1 MDEEERKRKLEAGKA
16 KFENF
21 RKKKSSKK
29 RKKDK
34 GASAVSTP
42 RDASNSEEVGA
53 GDSIAVQTGDDT
65 SLRALSP
72 SENSELSTTTAEEIS
87 TEEEPGYTMELSAIE
102 RIQELE
108 ITVSD
113 QQIALQKLTLQN
125 KELHEMNQVQALE
138 SSIVERDAIISEL
151 RDSVGQT
158 ADQVRNLQQLLTKA
172 TEAVKNTGGEKGEI
186 IAELIETRKKLDTYQ
201 LAITRQEETMQQ
213 MAKKLE
219 EKSLEAME
227 ASEQC
232 KSLKSEL
239 DKSHSLV
246 ASSEGQVSAAVQS
259 LRSDFE
265 HENLAL
271 RAELNEIHG
280 KQIEDLKQD
289 HEQAME
295 VMLRKQHQME
305 QAYSSGSAP
314 TFDAEDVRAMR
325 EQTELLRLQLET
337 SYREMDK
344 VKKEH
349 DKEVIQLNQQLVGA
363 VDEYETKLQEEKRIT
378 EDLEHRLEMSDTVSS
393 EIQSSFSKQL
403 EQLEEE
409 RDHLRQQ
416 LRQSQSKAKETNTS
430 KKQIKDLEEELVTYQ
445 SELAELNNRIE
456 ESEKQRRQLR
466 DEVERTR
473 EALDK
478 MQSENAELKLV
489 QSAKLELEEQ
499 FRLTKV
505 EHSEELKNLHSQH
518 HRQMEELKLEMEKQ
532 VESTR
537 SMLDDEHKEQLG
549 TVKDVHERT
558 HDRELSNLKEDHER
572 MLEQMKED
580 HIQELDAVKQEA
592 KDVKSLTEDR
602 LRFELKEQFSIE
614 LEKEIADLQRRLEQD
629 HDLAQSEMEDKHKDE
644 VGNIKLSHDAELK
657 EQMACALQ
665 EQQLIHNEALQ
676 DQKNELDQAIEV
688 MKTQFQVAQQTLETE
703 HAETLA
709 KLEAELR
716 SIHEGKEMNDGDLQ
730 IEVDNLKKKIEKL
743 SGLEE
748 DYQRQL
754 VARDAALE
762 DERKRRERET
772 EELEKEVEEV
782 KEELGLVQKER
793 DQIFTQAE
801 ESQKR
806 LASLQEQQSTQLQE
820 QYSEQVASL
829 QHELETMKA
838 SCEESQRIL
847 EEEQDEHEKMKD
859 EVRMLQQ
866 KHAEKLEA
874 MQMEIDSHRTSRS
887 DLKELRSQLL
897 ARSSSVEDMEKM
909 REEMKKAKEELK
921 IEHEQEMEKLRLEH
935 EEEINLQQEKLEQ
948 VLSDLQESRDKLE
961 EVTASSD
968 VLQSSPLRSISAMSD
983 YDSSQVAALNKD
995 YRSLMTLTNVA
1006 NVSGLSELEASN
1018 LPEDQME
1025 EEQEKQ
1031 EHADQG
1037 LEDKLMEEDDD
1048 DDHVKLVEQLE
1059 EMKVSLNELHD
1070 EMENMKASHTEALD
1084 ALNNNHKDECEKLK
1098 YDFEAEKE
1106 EMMQKL
1112 KEDYEKD
1119 INEAV
1124 EKQKFD
1130 HAHEVTQ
1137 IRLQCAS
1144 DTAVQVESEV
1154 SALKNKLEEEMDSL
1168 KHKME
1173 IESSE
1178 KFETQQKE
1186 HEQALKDQSDELSSS
1201 METRLSAVMSEFHQQ
1216 KQEAIQKLNAS
1227 HNDVVSLLK
1236 EDLEKSCKDAS
1247 DKEEQLQTASEERDS
1262 LQEQLQS
1269 MKLELESLQNEY
1281 KDKYEEMKSSEA
1293 NRMQEMKLN
1302 HENIMEDLRKTS
1314 EDQHDARLE
1323 NALQKQAA
1331 ILQQANEEFVRLH
1344 EEQISRFT
1352 SDQREDAERSEEEVI
1367 RRIKEEKDKLIRLH
1381 EEEKQG
1387 LTDEHNEELKVVA
1400 TRLVEVTEEKQQLE
1414 EIKNQLA
1421 LQLEEAGVEK
1431 EKDLSELKANLVN
1444 QHMLK
1449 FQEMTMNLEQHHKE
1463 QMDEAEEQHHLEEGR
1478 LRSGLV
1484 DLQKRID
1491 VMQEDRNVL
1500 EEVVGRSV
1508 KQDDV
1513 DERIRMLEEEHEQ
1526 KMKELQDEHEL
1537 HLKQINEEIK
1547 KQDEQQKTSYQQL
1560 IHEQQDQMENL
1571 QKEYDEALEKVTAN
1585 ALTESQKMVE
1595 RVSELEEEL
1604 TMMDELRSKL
1614 DEVTTRKDELEVTAA
1629 KMVDLEQATESS
1641 LSNTQKLMER
1651 ISDLEAE
1658 LESTENL
1665 QEELDQLRAR
1675 KDELEEV
1682 GGDKD
1687 EKMQEWEEEREAYEK
1702 KLSQLSE
1709 EMNASKEELQDLSA
1723 RIEFERAEYEAEIE
1737 SVQEDVRVK
1746 EETIKEMEAEVD
1758 HKGAALDSIQKQ
1770 HEQLNERRERETK
1783 EGDNLLKMLR
1793 DDLERISNER
1803 DTISSSNERLL
1814 GTLTELVRTNQH
1826 CEEIITQ
1833 RLQSLPIHGSQS
1845 TVTPDAS
1852 FAQSA
1857 ASNTDTDTTTTPL
1870 NTSLSGSFIDE
1881 GLDLSQRLAES
1892 MFAGPELDP
1901 QAREVVTGT
1910 GTRVTQ
1916 AVARLLDML
1925 VNTLQQLNVAQQA
1938 QTMLGNEL
1946 ERMVENK
1953 QTSQPDEDGCE
1964 HSTSVDQHH
1973 LQELEDQSSRIQDL
1987 EKQISDQEEV
1997 VRMLQGR
2004 EDEVKREQIKLE
2016 EDRDLLKT
2024 QREALME
2031 NREEAE
2037 INLLQK
2043 IEELT
2048 QERNLLVQKMKEER
2062 DRLTD
2067 AARQLD
2073 EVMQQTLKKTEEK
2086 EVEYISQIEDLKSQ
2100 IEALRKQTE
2109 SGSRFNAELTSDREV
2124 ERDQFEKEMEAL
2136 RNEIDQ
2142 VRDSAKSDALL
2153 AGKVEQLEEDLD
2165 TKQRSHEEEVSAVNT
2180 EIETLKDKLRSQED
2194 EMRDIKEK
2202 AATLQAEKE
2211 ESSSSLAELQESKQ
2225 QHEVLQQELY
2235 DNMLRISALEAQL
2248 DRYRHGVDEDAMNAQ
2263 EQADAEERKMRE
2275 EGREQ
2280 IAEKDLEIE
2289 HLVEQQGMLRSQI
2302 IEKEEQVSGLL
2313 HEVDHLKEVEAQN
2326 TELMEELKKLQ
2337 ETLPPSTQPEQL
2349 EALSHHLLEEKNDE
2363 IDDLRQQI
2371 LMLQNQG
2378 GGDASAQQMLA
2389 SLQTQLREVMEEN
2402 NQLQEQLRSTEE
2414 QLDQALEKLE
2424 ELTTSEEVEVPDPK
2438 SISQDEEDGDT
2449 GIQEVDLTVGELT
2462 RQEEASRIRDLEE
2475 ENAKL
2480 REDVGVAQRRA
2491 EDALSRASKDVF
2503 NIPSGTKEKIRDLEE
2518 RLEKEKDVS
2527 EVGGRSQTSST
2538 SSEESNEEEKD
2549 SSIEVE
2555 EEGKPKAED
2564 SNIITKKLLEI
2575 EQELKEHPQSVI
2587 GRILRKKDEDVRNKM
2602 KIVEDL
2608 ESQLDEKSGDV
2619 KELEQQV
2626 CQLEQDLSETD
2637 VRIKLKDDAD
2647 VSDADAIQVE
2657 QKQKFDVPTIEIEP
2671 DSDARSSS
2679 SQSSDAGSHP
2689 DSVSSSDA
2697 GENLKTRMLEMEEEI
2712 KSRDDMID
2720 SQEKMILEKERNIE
2734 ELNAERIA
2742 ADERC
2747 KDIEQEMV
2755 SRCKALSDELEELR
2769 SSNAG
2774 DIQDQQHPDPTD
2786 DLVRIKEELDESK
2799 IKMSKLKDER
2809 DAASQDLQGV
2819 QEELTAL
2826 KDAHHQLEIEMKRK
2840 DGDVEDQVTR
2850 MQNLEDL
2857 VQERESELQQA
2868 QQEADDLQKQVQEV
2882 TNDLI
2887 EMQDNVQQNQEARR
2901 ELEDELRTL
2910 LVEHQEEVD
2919 QLQNQ
2924 INKFSTHVTP
2934 DDGNTQV
2941 EKQLAE
2947 QTDQTAKLKSQSEA
2961 NAVEIARLS
2970 SLNEGLREE
2979 IQSLNFKTEEL
2990 EMEMQAVDQ
2999 THKEEKASLIN
3010 QHMSEISRLKSEL
3023 ETREQII
3030 EEPIVHPP
3038 LVETEVMQMQGSS
3051 ERSMSRSSSLESK
3064 SSSDEEVVNMME
3076 EMRVEHQKKMEEMQR
3091 RFAAELEEAVLAAA
3105 KEQKEQDAV
3114 RISDLEEKH
3123 RREMSEILS
3132 ESMNGEN
3139 EIACRLRAELDLA
3152 DKLDN
3157 KLISQLTETS
3167 GTMGD
3172 NDETSSTSS
3181 PVKDAEISSKLQHLL
3196 SRLHNEGVQV
3206 LTLSELQFLKQ
3217 HQGRNSLSNTL
3228 SSDTEVADK
3237 PDIDIDGLKEA
3248 WRNEKLAL
3256 LDAIQALKEL
3266 LTQTASE
3273 AAQSEEDE
3281 TSRWRIDLLRSVA
3294 DLFEREKRALLAEL
3308 RANVI
3313 EAQSDAQQIGDTTSA
3328 ARLETLERKIR
3339 NQPPRRASCARA
3351 WDLVFT
3357 VELLQLHHE
3366 MKRLRSSVVNS
3377 TMERSDQHRSEL
3389 ERLLAADRDQL
3400 MEEMKQVKEDR
3411 KQLAAKSQNRIHELQ
3426 EQMKIVEDHGRHVQN
3441 NLQREVERLSSQLQ
3455 HEEALI
3461 SDLKS
3466 SLEIER
3472 HRSTDLL
3479 PSLERER
3486 DRTVELSAEIESVSS
3501 KARSDS
3507 SAANQQ
3513 IQALQNELQ
3522 ENQGDLIKAENE
3534 VRALEEE
3541 LRRKEEEVINEREK
3555 QEEIRAQEEDNIA
3568 DLKAA
3573 LHTEEKRRQEAIN
3586 AVEIERHNVSKLHQE
3601 LASQRATAYDDVLQL
3616 KNRCDELSAAVQAEQ
3631 GRNDELRHAL
3641 DHEAMVA
3648 RQTQEELDSE
3658 RKTTAE
3664 AREHDRATV
3673 ADLQSIL
3680 EEAKKETVRV
3690 QRRVEDA
3697 EEEKE
3702 VALQRAREE
3711 QISISRRLE
3720 HERSSMEEALMREQQ
3735 ARKDLQFALDTE
3747 KHRKHEAQQRI
3758 RELEDQR
3765 RESLRRQEEERL
3777 MPRSPRESNESLLAQ
3792 RRQLESLRQRLQL
3805 EATKLQKLV
3814 DKTGRPSPREYSSTD
3829 SHSTSMLSTD
3839 GERVESLKRALDD
3852 MQGELK
3858 DLYTTLTLPER
3869 SSSLRPHPTEFNDK
3883 LLQQN
3888 AHLADQ
3894 AARGAREVRELRDVI
3909 DQLKDENQ
3917 RARSVASD
3925 DQLSQSTQQN
3935 QQKMATR
3942 MHKLYTR
3949 YLRAESFRKSLVYQK
3964 KYLILLLGGFQDCEE
3979 ATLALIARMGAYP
3992 SSDSLRHP
4000 IANRS
4005 NAYTKFRSAVRAV
4018 IAVCRL
4024 KFLVRKWKR
4033 ASTTVSTAIQSKHGI
4048 AIDVPVNGVTS
4059 HPTRRSDHPTS
4070 PYTSRTPSPRPIESQ
4085 NPRSHDQPPTL
4096 RYEPPS
4102 HDVSPYMGRR
4112 VTPTS
4117 PHSATRHTGY
4127 RSSYERD
4134 LGVSAANSRRLSPA
4148 AAAAY
4153 ASLDRSDQAD
4163 SDPSLNEYIR
4173 KLENL
4178 QHKLG
4183 QGSSS
4188 YRYPV

>member
-158 ADQVRNLQQLLTKA
+158 ADQVRNLQQLLNKA

-265 HENLAL
+265 REKLAL

-280 KQIEDLKQD
+280 KQIKDLKQD

-295 VMLRKQHQME
+295 VVLRKQHQME
-305 QAYSSGSAP
+305 QANSSGSAP

-430 KKQIKDLEEELVTYQ
+430 KNQIKDLEEELVTYQ
-445 SELAELNNRIE
+445 SELAELNSRIE

-592 KDVKSLTEDR
+592 KDVKSLAEDR
-602 LRFELKEQFSIE
+602 LRIELKEQFSIE

-629 HDLAQSEMEDKHKDE
+629 HDLAQSEMEDKHKE
-644 VGNIKLSHDAELK
+644 EAGKIKLSYDAELK
-657 EQMACALQ
+657 EQIACALQ
-665 EQQLIHNEALQ
+665 EQQLVHNEALQ

-716 SIHEGKEMNDGDLQ
+716 SIHEDKEMNDGDLQ
-730 IEVDNLKKKIEKL
+730 IEVDNLKKKIEEM

-748 DYQRQL
+748 DYQQQL
-754 VARDAALE
+754 LARDAALE
-762 DERKRRERET
+762 DEKKRRERET

-806 LASLQEQQSTQLQE
+806 FASLQEQQSSQLQE
-820 QYSEQVASL
+820 QYSEQIASL
-829 QHELETMKA
+829 QHELETIKA
-838 SCEESQRIL
+838 SCEESQKLL

-1031 EHADQG
+1031 EVEDQG
-1037 LEDKLMEEDDD
+1037 SEDKLMEEE

-1070 EMENMKASHTEALD
+1070 EMEVMKASHTEALE
-1084 ALNNNHKDECEKLK
+1084 ALNNNHEKECEKLK
-1098 YDFEAEKE
+1098 QESEAEKE

-1112 KEDYEKD
+1112 KEDFEKD

-1124 EKQKFD
+1124 EKQKLD

-1144 DTAVQVESEV
+1144 DTAAQVESEV
-1154 SALKNKLEEEMDSL
+1154 SALKNKMEEEMDSL

-1173 IESSE
+1173 VESSE

-1186 HEQALKDQSDELSSS
+1186 HERALKDQSDELSSS

-1227 HNDVVSLLK
+1227 HNDEVALLK
-1236 EDLEKSCKDAS
+1236 EDLEKSCKDAT
-1247 DKEEQLQTASEERDS
+1247 DKEEQMQTALHERDS

-1269 MKLELESLQNEY
+1269 MKMELESLQSEY

-1293 NRMQEMKLN
+1293 NKMQEMKLN
-1302 HENIMEDLRKTS
+1302 HENMVEDLRITL
-1314 EDQHDARLE
+1314 EVQHDARLE

-1331 ILQQANEEFVRLH
+1331 ILQQ
-1344 EEQISRFT
+1344 
-1352 SDQREDAERSEEEVI
+1352 
-1367 RRIKEEKDKLIRLH
+1367 
-1381 EEEKQG
+1381 
-1387 LTDEHNEELKVVA
+1387 LKVVA
-1400 TRLVEVTEEKQQLE
+1400 TRLVEVTEKKEQLE

-1431 EKDLSELKANLVN
+1431 EKDLAELKANLVN

-1463 QMDEAEEQHHLEEGR
+1463 QMDEAQEQHHLEEER
-1478 LRSGLV
+1478 LRSGLM

-1513 DERIRMLEEEHEQ
+1513 EERIRVLEEEHEQ
-1526 KMKELQDEHEL
+1526 KIKELQDEHEL
-1537 HLKQINEEIK
+1537 HLKQINEEIQ
-1547 KQDEQQKTSYQQL
+1547 KQDEQHKSSYQQL
-1560 IHEQQDQMENL
+1560 IHEQQNQMENL
-1571 QKEYDEALEKVTAN
+1571 QKEYNEALEKVTAN

-1604 TMMDELRSKL
+1604 KQMDDLRSKL

-1665 QEELDQLRAR
+1665 REELDQLRAR
-1675 KDELEEV
+1675 KDELEKM
-1682 GGDKD
+1682 GGDKE

-1758 HKGAALDSIQKQ
+1758 HKSAALDSIQKQ

-1826 CEEIITQ
+1826 CEEIIAQ
-1833 RLQSLPIHGSQS
+1833 RLQSLPIHGGQT

-1953 QTSQPDEDGCE
+1953 QTSQPDEDSCE
-1964 HSTSVDQHH
+1964 HSTSVDQQH
-1973 LQELEDQSSRIQDL
+1973 LQEELEDQSSRIQDL

-1997 VRMLQGR
+1997 VRILQGR
-2004 EDEVKREQIKLE
+2004 EEEVKREQIKLE
-2016 EDRDLLKT
+2016 EDKDLLKT

-2048 QERNLLVQKMKEER
+2048 QERNLLVEKMKEER

-2067 AARQLD
+2067 AARQLED
-2073 EVMQQTLKKTEEK
+2073 VMQQTLKKTEEK

-2142 VRDSAKSDALL
+2142 VRDSAKSGALL
-2153 AGKVEQLEEDLD
+2153 AGKVQQLEEDLD
-2165 TKQRSHEEEVSAVNT
+2165 TKQRTHEEEVNAANT
-2180 EIETLKDKLRSQED
+2180 EIETLKNKLRSQED
-2194 EMRDIKEK
+2194 EIRDIKEK

-2424 ELTTSEEVEVPDPK
+2424 ELTTQDEVEVPDPK
-2438 SISQDEEDGDT
+2438 STSQDEEDGDT

-2475 ENAKL
+2475 ENTKL
-2480 REDVGVAQRRA
+2480 REDVRVAQRRA

-2527 EVGGRSQTSST
+2527 EVQEKSHTSST
-2538 SSEESNEEEKD
+2538 SSEESNEEEQD
-2549 SSIEVE
+2549 SSMEVEE

-2564 SNIITKKLLEI
+2564 SNIIREKLLEI

-2608 ESQLDEKSGDV
+2608 ESQLDERSCDV

-2626 CQLEQDLSETD
+2626 CQLEQDLNETD
-2637 VRIKLKDDAD
+2637 VRIKLKDEAD

-2697 GENLKTRMLEMEEEI
+2697 VEDLRSRMLEMEEEI
-2712 KSRDDMID
+2712 KSRDEMID

-2734 ELNAERIA
+2734 ELNAERMA

-2755 SRCKALSDELEELR
+2755 LRCNALSDELEELR
-2769 SSNAG
+2769 SFNVAG
-2774 DIQDQQHPDPTD
+2774 DIQNQQHPDPTD
-2786 DLVRIKEELDESK
+2786 DLKRIKEELDEAK
-2799 IKMSKLKDER
+2799 IKMNKLKNER
-2809 DAASQDLQGV
+2809 DAASKDLQEV

-2857 VQERESELQQA
+2857 VQERETELQQA

-2919 QLQNQ
+2919 QLQDQ

-2947 QTDQTAKLKSQSEA
+2947 QTEQAAKLKSQSEA

-2990 EMEMQAVDQ
+2990 EMEMQAVDK
-2999 THKEEKASLIN
+2999 THKEEKDSLIN
-3010 QHMSEISRLKSEL
+3010 QHMNEISRLKAEL
-3023 ETREQII
+3023 ETREQTI
-3030 EEPIVHPP
+3030 EEEPMVHSP

-3091 RFAAELEEAVLAAA
+3091 RFAAELEEAVVAAA

-3157 KLISQLTETS
+3157 KLISQLTEAS

-3273 AAQSEEDE
+3273 AAQSDEDE
-3281 TSRWRIDLLRSVA
+3281 TSRWRSDLLRSVA

-3313 EAQSDAQQIGDTTSA
+3313 EAQSDAQQMGDTTSA
-3328 ARLETLERKIR
+3328 ARLETLEKKIR

-3366 MKRLRSSVVNS
+3366 MKRLRSCVVHS

-3426 EQMKIVEDHGRHVQN
+3426 EQMKIVEDHGKHVQN

-3455 HEEALI
+3455 HEQALI

-3501 KARSDS
+3501 KARSDV
-3507 SAANQQ
+3507 SAANHQ

-3541 LRRKEEEVINEREK
+3541 LRRKEEEVIKEREK

-3616 KNRCDELSAAVQAEQ
+3616 KNRCDELSAAIQAEQ
-3631 GRNDELRHAL
+3631 GRNNELRHAL

-3648 RQTQEELDSE
+3648 RQTQEELESE

-3720 HERSSMEEALMREQQ
+3720 HERKSMEEALMREQQ

-3814 DKTGRPSPREYSSTD
+3814 DKTGRPSPRDYLSTD

-3909 DQLKDENQ
+3909 EQLKDENQ

-4000 IANRS
+4000 IPNRS

-4033 ASTTVSTAIQSKHGI
+4033 ASTTVSTAIQNKHGI
-4048 AIDVPVNGVTS
+4048 AIDVPVNGVTPHQS
-4059 HPTRRSDHPTS
+4059 RRSDQPTS

-4085 NPRSHDQPPTL
+4085 NTRSHDRTPTS
-4096 RYEPPS
+4096 RYEAPS

-4117 PHSATRHTGY
+4117 PYSATRQTGY